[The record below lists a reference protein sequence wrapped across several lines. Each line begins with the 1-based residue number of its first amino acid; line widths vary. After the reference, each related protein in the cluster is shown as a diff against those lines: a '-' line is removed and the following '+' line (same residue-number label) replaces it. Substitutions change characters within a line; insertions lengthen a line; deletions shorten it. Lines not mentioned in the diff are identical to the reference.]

1 MTDFTSVLEG
11 ALLLGFIAGLVPAGV
26 LGFVAGG
33 QSATRRQRRE
43 AQHAV
48 EALAVANDQP
58 APVGPEWTWWE
69 RRRWDR
75 LARRLERAS

>member
-43 AQHAV
+43 ARHAV

-58 APVGPEWTWWE
+58 ADRPLTREE
-69 RRRWDR
+69 RRRWR
-75 LARRLERAS
+75 HLAAQLERRTP